1 MKPLKQLKD
10 FTLLD
15 RFLFSEVMENP
26 KYLET
31 ILEIILGR
39 DVLLRCL
46 PQTEKEQRR
55 SPLYRHIRLDVWGQ
69 DLEGTV
75 YDVEV
80 KSKTPSIFVREAA
93 TTKD

>member
-10 FTLLD
+10 LTLLD
-15 RFLFSEVMENP
+15 RFLFSEV
-26 KYLET
+26 LET